1 VRRFRPRPHNR
12 PSGANRV
19 RGAPILE
26 FTVIVSGAVLL
37 ALEIVASRVIAP
49 HLGNSIYVWGSL
61 IGVFLAALAGGY
73 FLGGVLADRRPSRSA
88 FAGVVFVAGALVAPV
103 PVLAPLVLD
112 RAIASGMGSRGSPLL
127 ATLLLFFLPAV
138 VMGMISPFA
147 VRLRARSVATIGNV
161 AGVLYALSTMGGI
174 GGTLLAAFALIG
186 VMSVEGIVYLLGAV
200 EMALGVLLWA
210 AARRAPAAVA
220 SGILAVVLVVG
231 LPFASG
237 REPPQGLRF
246 QRDTVYHRITVNDE
260 AGVRFL
266 KLDAYWQSGIDLADP
281 RRTVFAYSDYLHMPL
296 IFTPQARRVLF
307 VGLGGGTTPKRYYE
321 DYPQMTIDVVEID
334 PAVVAVAR
342 EFFHVPDNARLRL
355 FAQDGRL
362 FVARSTQRYDIIIL
376 DAYLIDTI
384 PFHLATREFFE
395 AVRAHLVPGG
405 VLASNIIGALD
416 GPRSGF
422 FRAVYKTLR
431 EVFPSVYVF
440 PVDWGRY
447 GGEEGLRNIIVVG
460 AGTAPLSAEDIR
472 FAAARARG
480 VAGVS
485 LPRFTEAAADLYTS
499 PIRTGDVPVLTDD
512 FAPVEILVQER

>member
-1 VRRFRPRPHNR
+1 M
-12 PSGANRV
+12 
-19 RGAPILE
+19 
-26 FTVIVSGAVLL
+26 SGAVLL

-49 HLGNSIYVWGSL
+49 HLGNSIYVWGAL

-73 FLGGVLADRRPSRSA
+73 FAGGVLADRRPSRA
-88 FAGVVFVAGALVAPV
+88 VFAGVVFFAGALVVPI
-103 PVLAPLVLD
+103 PVLAPPVLD
-112 RAIASGMGSRGSPLL
+112 RMLTSGMGPRGAPLL
-127 ATLLLFFLPAV
+127 ATLLLFFLPAAL
-138 VMGMISPFA
+138 MGMISPFA
-147 VRLRARSVATIGNV
+147 VRLRARTVATIGNV
-161 AGVLYALSTMGGI
+161 AGVLYALSTMGSI
-174 GGTLLAAFALIG
+174 GGTLLAAFVLIA
-186 VMSVEGIVYLLGAV
+186 VMSVEDIVYLLGAV

-210 AARRAPAAVA
+210 AGRRAAAAVA
-220 SGILAVVLVVG
+220 AGLLAVGLVVG

-246 QRDTVYHRITVNDE
+246 QRDTPYHRITVTDE

-266 KLDAYWQSGIDLADP
+266 KLDAYWQSGMDLADS

-296 IFTPQARRVLF
+296 IFTPGARRVLF

-321 DYPQMTIDVVEID
+321 DYRQVTIDVVEID

-342 EFFHVPDNARLRL
+342 EFFAVPEDARLRL

-362 FVARSTQRYDIIIL
+362 FVTRSARRYDIIIL

-395 AVRAHLVPGG
+395 AVRAHLTPGG
-405 VLASNIIGALD
+405 VLASNIIGALE

-422 FRAVYKTLR
+422 FRAVYKTLG

-440 PVDWGRY
+440 PVDLGRY
-447 GGEEGLRNIIVVG
+447 GGEQGLRNIIVVG
-460 AGTAPLSAEDIR
+460 AQTPVPLSAGGVR
-472 FAAARARG
+472 AAAVRARG
-480 VAGVS
+480 LAGVS
-485 LPRFTEAAADLYTS
+485 LPRFNEAAADLYTA